1 MEVSHSQVLNLVDKN
16 LSPIGTHKNLINL
29 QSKIKSQVNMETKI
43 YHRIK
48 NHVIKT
54 TIVAAACV
62 GIFYSCKK
70 SADTTSSVDCTGSAK
85 SFTTDVNPIIQ
96 NSCTTNSGC
105 HGSGSHNGP
114 GELLTYT
121 EVFNSRSDIRTAVL
135 TGAMPQTGSLASTQ
149 KTSIIC
155 WIDNGALNN

>member
-1 MEVSHSQVLNLVDKN
+1 
-16 LSPIGTHKNLINL
+16 
-29 QSKIKSQVNMETKI
+29 METKN
-43 YHRIK
+43 HHGLKTRI
-48 NHVIKT
+48 IKT
-54 TIVAAACV
+54 TLVAAACV

-70 SADTTSSVDCTGSAK
+70 SADTTSSVDCTGTAK
-85 SFTTDVNPIIQ
+85 SFAADVNPIIQ
-96 NSCTTNSGC
+96 NSCATNSGC

-135 TGAMPQTGSLASTQ
+135 TGAMPQNGTLTTAQ

-155 WIDNGALNN
+155 WIDNGATNN

>member
-1 MEVSHSQVLNLVDKN
+1 
-16 LSPIGTHKNLINL
+16 
-29 QSKIKSQVNMETKI
+29 METKI
-43 YHRIK
+43 YHGIK
-48 NHVIKT
+48 NRAIRVS
-54 TIVAAACV
+54 IVVAACV
-62 GIFYSCKK
+62 GIINSCKK
-70 SADTTSSVDCTGSAK
+70 SADTASSTGCTGSAK

-96 NSCTTNSGC
+96 NSCATNSGC

-121 EVFNSRSDIRTAVL
+121 EVFNSRSDIRTAVF
-135 TGAMPQTGSLASTQ
+135 TGAMPQTGSLTTAQ

>member
-1 MEVSHSQVLNLVDKN
+1 MEMNLY
-16 LSPIGTHKNLINL
+16 HK
-29 QSKIKSQVNMETKI
+29 M
-43 YHRIK
+43 R
-48 NHVIKT
+48 NHVTKT
-54 TIVAAACV
+54 SIVVAACV

-70 SADTTSSVDCTGSAK
+70 SADTTSSVDCSAIAK
-85 SFTTDVNPIIQ
+85 SFTTDVSPIIQ
-96 NSCTTNSGC
+96 NSCATNSGC

-121 EVFNSRSDIRTAVL
+121 ELFNSRSDIRSAVL
-135 TGAMPQTGSLASTQ
+135 TGAMPQTGSLTTAQ